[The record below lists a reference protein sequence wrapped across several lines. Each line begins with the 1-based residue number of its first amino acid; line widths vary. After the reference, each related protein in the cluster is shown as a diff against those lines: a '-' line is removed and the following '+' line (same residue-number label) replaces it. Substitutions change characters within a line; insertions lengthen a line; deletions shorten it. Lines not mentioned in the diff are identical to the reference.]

1 MYLNKLI
8 KPIAATILITA
19 FSSAQAVTLS
29 ITTSTPLVKVGD
41 TIELQVLMDFSDDPT
56 LGGGFDIIFD
66 PNLVSYNLNSYITD
80 PLLNSDPDF
89 TRDDNP
95 LVTDPNRVEIQA
107 DRLAGAAFGNFAGLS
122 GPALVGPL
130 SFTAE
135 NVGTAVFSLSAS
147 TSSVVGGFF
156 SAVTFT
162 EQFPD
167 FIGTTVTI
175 VPVPAAVWLFG
186 SGLLGLI
193 GIARRRT
200 A

>member
-1 MYLNKLI
+1 
-8 KPIAATILITA
+8 
-19 FSSAQAVTLS
+19 
-29 ITTSTPLVKVGD
+29 
-41 TIELQVLMDFSDDPT
+41 MDFSDDPT

-66 PNLVSYNLNSYITD
+66 PSLVSYVPNSYITD
-80 PLLNSDPDF
+80 PLLLSDPDF

-95 LVTDPNRVEIQA
+95 LVTDPTKQVEIQA
-107 DRLAGAAFGNFAGLS
+107 DRLAGAAFGNFGGLA

-130 SFTAE
+130 LFTADAA
-135 NVGTAVFSLSAS
+135 GTAVFSLGAS
-147 TSSVVGGFF
+147 TSTAVGGFS
-156 SAVTFT
+156 SAITFT
-162 EQFPD
+162 EQFPN

-175 VPVPAAVWLFG
+175 SEVPVPAAVWLFG